1 MLIIRKEQM
10 AVFEKH
16 LDSRF
21 HTFLRKHIRE
31 YMAVDEKDLSNPGV
45 DELIKLAISRASSYR
60 VTMERD
66 IAMFLDLMILK
77 GRDFD
82 SDPKLLWAR
91 KILDSKDSDGSEKMQ
106 KIYRRL
112 EAFENRKPLPEETL

>member
-21 HTFLRKHIRE
+21 HEFLRKHVRE
-31 YMAVDEKDLSNPGV
+31 YMAVEEKELSNQSV
-45 DELIKLAISRASSYR
+45 DELIRLAISRASSYR

-66 IAMFLDLMILK
+66 IALFLDLMILK

-112 EAFENRKPLPEETL
+112 EAFENRKALPEETL

>member
-21 HTFLRKHIRE
+21 HEFLRKHVRE
-31 YMAVDEKDLSNPGV
+31 YMAVEEKELSNQSV
-45 DELIKLAISRASSYR
+45 DELIRLAISRASSYR

-66 IAMFLDLMILK
+66 IALFLDLMILK

-112 EAFENRKPLPEETL
+112 EAFESRKALPEETL